1 MKKNVN
7 RLLHFGGNSLYICK
21 KNQIMS
27 FTDLFE
33 SGERSRNIGHFAS
46 IANIASIDGE
56 INAEEE
62 KMLKRF
68 ARKLDINE
76 QDYVAILKNPD
87 KYPINPPNDAEGR
100 LERIHDLFEMIF
112 ADNEI
117 DDHERFLIE
126 RYAIGLGYTAE
137 IAQDLIKRS
146 VAIYSGGLSL
156 EDYRY
161 LLNRK

>member
-1 MKKNVN
+1 
-7 RLLHFGGNSLYICK
+7 
-21 KNQIMS
+21 MS

-33 SGERSRNIGHFAS
+33 SGEHSRNLGHFAS
-46 IANIASIDGE
+46 IANIASINGE
-56 INAEEE
+56 LNPEEE

-68 ARKLDINE
+68 ARKLDIE
-76 QDYVAILKNPD
+76 EAEYKEVLKNPD
-87 KYPINPPNDAEGR
+87 KYPINPPNDSEKR

-112 ADNEI
+112 ADHEI

-126 RYAIGLGYTAE
+126 KYAIGLGYTAE

-161 LLNRK
+161 LLNRKD

>member
-1 MKKNVN
+1 
-7 RLLHFGGNSLYICK
+7 
-21 KNQIMS
+21 MS

-33 SGERSRNIGHFAS
+33 SGGHSRNLGHFAS
-46 IANIASIDGE
+46 IANIASVDGA

-68 ARKLDINE
+68 ARKLDIE
-76 QDYVAILKNPD
+76 ESEYEAVLKNPG
-87 KYPINPPNDAEGR
+87 KYPINPPNDSEGR

-112 ADNEI
+112 ADHDI

-146 VAIYSGGLSL
+146 IAIYSGGLSL

>member
-1 MKKNVN
+1 
-7 RLLHFGGNSLYICK
+7 
-21 KNQIMS
+21 MS

-33 SGERSRNIGHFAS
+33 SGEHSRNLGHFAS
-46 IANIASIDGE
+46 IANLASIDGA

-68 ARKLDINE
+68 ARKLDIE
-76 QDYVAILKNPD
+76 EAEYEAVLKNPTQ
-87 KYPINPPNDAEGR
+87 YPINPPNDAERR

-112 ADNEI
+112 ADHDI

-146 VAIYSGGLSL
+146 IAIYSGGLSL

>member
-1 MKKNVN
+1 
-7 RLLHFGGNSLYICK
+7 
-21 KNQIMS
+21 MS

-33 SGERSRNIGHFAS
+33 SGEHSRNLGHFAS
-46 IANIASIDGE
+46 IANIASVHGV

-68 ARKLDINE
+68 AQKLDIDE
-76 QDYVAILKNPD
+76 TEYEAVLKNPG
-87 KYPINPPNDAEGR
+87 KYPINPPNDAERR

-126 RYAIGLGYTAE
+126 KYAIGLGYDVATA
-137 IAQDLIKRS
+137 QHLIKRS
-146 VAIYSGGLSL
+146 IEIYSGGLDL

-161 LLNRK
+161 LLNKK